1 MNRLAVAVFAVALGV
16 SSLAF
21 AQGHGHQGK
30 PAVTGLARAESIANP
45 NGVNNGIDKAEA
57 KQSEKGKAGKSKRT
71 KTEKQVSLTNRSV
84 SATSSIFCAVSS
96 AVACLDYII
105 KHLGLRVAG
114 WVPLGERQ
122 EAKYSLLRTTP
133 C

>member
-21 AQGHGHQGK
+21 AQGHGGQGK

-71 KTEKQVSLTNRSV
+71 KKTAKAKSKSV
-84 SATSSIFCAVSS
+84 
-96 AVACLDYII
+96 
-105 KHLGLRVAG
+105 
-114 WVPLGERQ
+114 
-122 EAKYSLLRTTP
+122 
-133 C
+133 